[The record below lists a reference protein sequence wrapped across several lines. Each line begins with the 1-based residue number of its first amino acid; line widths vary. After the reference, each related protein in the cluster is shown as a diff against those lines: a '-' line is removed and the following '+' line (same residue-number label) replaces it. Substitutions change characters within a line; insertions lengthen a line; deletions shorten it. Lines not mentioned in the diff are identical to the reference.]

1 MKKKMSRP
9 MRDAFEW
16 LEDFRPEVWGTAR
29 ARFMNGSLTRV
40 SELWLEYREDALR
53 SGVKRQAASHA
64 MFSRVLKM
72 IGARPRKISVE
83 VCRSRA
89 AVKACP

>member
-1 MKKKMSRP
+1 MTKKMTRP

-16 LEDFRPEVWGTAR
+16 LEDFHPEGWGPKRTG
-29 ARFMNGSLTRV
+29 FKNGGLTRV
-40 SELWLEYREDALR
+40 SELWLEYREDVLR
-53 SGVKRQAASHA
+53 SGVKRPAASHA

-89 AVKACP
+89 AVKAGP